1 MTASLK
7 CVPEI
12 SSLPVSADDIA
23 AARAR
28 IQDNIRPTP
37 VIHSETLSR
46 ESGCQLY
53 LKLENLQVTGC
64 YKERGALN
72 ALLQLTPEERERGVI
87 AASAG
92 NHAQAVSYHAGRLGI
107 RSRIFMPLYTPLV
120 KITATER
127 WGAEVVLHG
136 DTFDDSLAE
145 ARRRAEETGAVFL
158 HAFNDRRVIAGQGTI
173 GLELLEQIPDLGAVV
188 VPVGGGGLIGGI
200 ACAVKSV
207 NPGIQVI
214 GVEPETSPAM
224 LRAIKAG
231 KIVNIERKPT
241 IADGVLVRRVGDL
254 TFELAQKW
262 VDEIVTVEEEAIAK
276 AILYLLERQK
286 ILSEGAGALGLAA
299 LLDGKSDG
307 VGKSDGGGQLCEPFG
322 LKGKK
327 TAIVISGGNID
338 VMLLSNI
345 IERGLVKDG
354 RLIRLR
360 ISLPDHPGSLHRLT
374 TKIAHERANIV
385 HVVHDRAYYGVHL
398 GQAKIDVT
406 AETRS
411 EDHAQQLMDA
421 LRAAG
426 YQFERV
432 Q

>member
-1 MTASLK
+1 M
-7 CVPEI
+7 PEI
-12 SSLPVSADDIA
+12 SSPPVSSADIA

-28 IQDNIRPTP
+28 IQGDIPPTP
-37 VIHSETLSR
+37 VIYSETLSR
-46 ESGCQLY
+46 ESGCELY

-120 KITATER
+120 KVTATER
-127 WGAEVVLHG
+127 WGAEVILHG

-145 ARRRAEETGAVFL
+145 ARRRAEESGSVFL
-158 HAFNDRRVIAGQGTI
+158 HAFNDARVIAGQGTI
-173 GLELLEQIPDLGAVV
+173 GLELLEQVPDLDAVM

-200 ACAVKSV
+200 GCALKSA
-207 NPGIQVI
+207 NPNIRVI

-224 LRAIKAG
+224 LRALKAG
-231 KIVNIERKPT
+231 SIVRIERKPT

-254 TFELAQKW
+254 TFALARKW
-262 VDEIVTVEEEAIAK
+262 VDEIVTVDEEAIAR
-276 AILYLLERQK
+276 AILHLLERHK
-286 ILSEGAGALGLAA
+286 MLAEGAGALGLAA
-299 LLDGKSDG
+299 LLDHQAEGTGDLS
-307 VGKSDGGGQLCEPFG
+307 EPFG

-327 TAIVISGGNID
+327 TVIVISGGNID

-345 IERGLVKDG
+345 IERGLVRDG

-411 EDHAQQLMDA
+411 EEHAQQLMDA
-421 LRAAG
+421 LGAAG

-432 Q
+432 L